1 MTVENTQ
8 TNVEV
13 LKGKLMEARS
23 IQGDLT
29 RYMAREFM
37 PEVREARQNIGWD
50 KTLTAQGKKEKR
62 EKHAFQREAALLTY
76 IENEHK
82 SYSAVVGDIV
92 TAAEDI
98 LLKDVEAPSERE
110 QSLFDL
116 EAKKIQNAV
125 TFAATTPA
133 KIEALKNYA
142 ALGDRGQAY
151 AKQVHDKFTEMAA
164 EVIQGATN
172 PTDKV
177 ALTKALGTVHSQL
190 ESLTVSDEQKEI
202 AGILDTAKRMKNAH
216 FVNTAVLGNA
226 LKEVSPNTFKYA
238 NDRGT
243 HLALFNE
250 EYGEYLQARKYGN
263 LIR

>member
-37 PEVREARQNIGWD
+37 PKVRESRQNIGWD

-82 SYSAVVGDIV
+82 SYSEVVGDIV
-92 TAAEDI
+92 TAAENI
-98 LLKDVEAPSERE
+98 LLKGADALNERE
-110 QSLFDL
+110 QALFDMD
-116 EAKKIQNAV
+116 AKKLQNAV
-125 TFAATTPA
+125 TFAPTAAA

-142 ALGDRGQAY
+142 ALGERGQAY
-151 AKQVHDKFTEMAA
+151 AQQVHANFTEMAA
-164 EVIQGATN
+164 AAIQGTTN

-177 ALTKALGTVHSQL
+177 ALTKALGLVNTKL
-190 ESLTVSDEQKEI
+190 EGQTISEEQKEI
-202 AGILDTAKRMKNAH
+202 ASLLDTAKRMKNVQ
-216 FVNTAVLGNA
+216 FVNTTVLGNA
-226 LKEVSPNTFKYA
+226 LKEVSPNTLRYA

-243 HLALFNE
+243 YLNTYNK
-250 EYGEYLQARKYGN
+250 EYGEYLKAHKFGY
-263 LIR
+263 LIG

>member
-1 MTVENTQ
+1 
-8 TNVEV
+8 
-13 LKGKLMEARS
+13 MEARS

-37 PEVREARQNIGWD
+37 PKVREARQNIGWD

-82 SYSAVVGDIV
+82 SYSEVVGDIV

-116 EAKKIQNAV
+116 EAKKLQNAV

-133 KIEALKNYA
+133 KIEALKTM
-142 ALGDRGQAY
+142 LR
-151 AKQVHDKFTEMAA
+151 
-164 EVIQGATN
+164 
-172 PTDKV
+172 
-177 ALTKALGTVHSQL
+177 
-190 ESLTVSDEQKEI
+190 
-202 AGILDTAKRMKNAH
+202 
-216 FVNTAVLGNA
+216 
-226 LKEVSPNTFKYA
+226 
-238 NDRGT
+238 
-243 HLALFNE
+243 
-250 EYGEYLQARKYGN
+250 
-263 LIR
+263 

>member
-13 LKGKLMEARS
+13 VTGKLMEARE
-23 IQGDLT
+23 IQRDLT
-29 RYMAREFM
+29 RYLAQEFM
-37 PEVREARQNIGWD
+37 PKVREARQNIGWD
-50 KTLTAQGKKEKR
+50 ETLTAQGKKEKR

-82 SYSAVVGDIV
+82 SYSAVVGDVI

-98 LLKDVEAPSERE
+98 LLKGVEAPSERE
-110 QSLFDL
+110 QALFDMD
-116 EAKKIQNAV
+116 AKKLQNAV
-125 TFAATTPA
+125 TFAPTAAA

-142 ALGDRGQAY
+142 ALGERGQAY
-151 AKQVHDKFTEMAA
+151 AQQVHANFTEMAA
-164 EVIQGATN
+164 AAIQGTTN

-177 ALTKALGTVHSQL
+177 ALTKALGLVNAKL
-190 ESLTVSDEQKEI
+190 EAQTVSDEQKEV
-202 AGILDTAKRMKNAH
+202 ASILDTAKRMQGAH
-216 FVNTAVLGNA
+216 FVNTIVLGDA

-263 LIR
+263 LI